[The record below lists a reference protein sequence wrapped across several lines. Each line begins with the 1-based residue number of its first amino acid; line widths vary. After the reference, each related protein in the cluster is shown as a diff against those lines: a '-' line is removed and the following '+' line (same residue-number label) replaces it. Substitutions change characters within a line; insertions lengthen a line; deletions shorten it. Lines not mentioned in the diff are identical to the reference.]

1 MEKRDKN
8 LLKEKTKRL
17 SIIESGFYGVHEGVG
32 IKYIAPFALAI
43 GKNNPYVTTFIA
55 ILHSLPYLVGN
66 LSELFTN
73 KIINKYK
80 RKNILAFFVILQS
93 ITWFGILAS
102 GLLFFNGLNSNFSLI
117 LLVIFYVLLVSFG
130 SFVSPVWAS
139 LMRDIVDYKRGSYFS
154 KRNITSGFISLVCS
168 LIAGIFL
175 DKAGFNNVFIS
186 FSILFLF
193 AFVFRFLSGI
203 SFIYHYEPKFNLD
216 RSKYFSFTDF
226 IKKYRKSNF
235 VKFTL
240 FISLFMLAVSLS
252 GPFFVVYMINDL
264 GFNYLTW
271 TVIGVA
277 GSLSTLFFMPFW
289 GNFIDN
295 YGSLKTLKVTGILAS
310 IVPLLW
316 MFSYYMNPA
325 GINIVIFL
333 IMLEIFA
340 GCMWAGF
347 NLSYSNFIYDV
358 VTLEK
363 MHLCSAYFNIIYAV
377 GIFVGSA
384 IGSVILSL
392 KIKLFFVSSIFLVFF
407 ISGIFRLLVYL
418 IMIPKINEV
427 RDVKNISVEKA
438 FRKLFK
444 YNLRPFMN
452 LFNFEIIK
460 SSSN

>member
-1 MEKRDKN
+1 MEKRDEN
-8 LLKEKTKRL
+8 LLKEKTKKL
-17 SIIESGFYGVHEGVG
+17 SIVEGSFYGVHDGLG

-43 GKNNPYVTTFIA
+43 GKNNPYISAFIA
-55 ILHSLPYLVGN
+55 ILYSVPSLIGN
-66 LSELFTN
+66 FSQLLTN
-73 KIINKYK
+73 RIINKYK
-80 RKNILAFFVILQS
+80 RKNILTFFVILQS

-102 GLLFFNGLNSNFSLI
+102 GLLFSNGVNSNFSLI
-117 LLVIFYVLLVSFG
+117 LLVIFYTLLVSFS

-139 LMRDIVDYKRGSYFS
+139 LIRDIVDYKRVSYFS

-175 DKAGFNNVFIS
+175 DKSGFDNVFIS

-193 AFVFRFLSGI
+193 AFIFRFLSGI
-203 SFIYHYEPKFNLD
+203 SFIYHYEPKFNFD
-216 RSKYFSFTDF
+216 KSKYFSFIDF
-226 IKKYRKSNF
+226 VKKYRKSNF
-235 VKFTL
+235 VKFTF
-240 FISLFMLAVSLS
+240 FISLFILAVSLS
-252 GPFFVVYMINDL
+252 SPFFVVYMLNDL
-264 GFNYLTW
+264 GFNYITW
-271 TVIGVA
+271 TIISVM
-277 GSLSTLFFMPFW
+277 GSLSSLFFMPFW
-289 GNFIDN
+289 GDFIDE
-295 YGSLKTLKVTGILAS
+295 YGSLKTLKITGILAS

-333 IMLEIFA
+333 IILEIFA

-347 NLSYSNFIYDV
+347 NLSYSNFIYDA

-363 MHLCSAYFNIIYAV
+363 MHLCSAYFNIIYAI

-384 IGSVILSL
+384 IGSVILSF
-392 KIKLFFVSSIFLVFF
+392 KIKLFFVAPIFFIFF

-427 RDVKNISVEKA
+427 RDVKNISVEKV
-438 FRKLFK
+438 FSKLFR
-444 YNLRPFMN
+444 YNLRPFMS
-452 LFNFEIIK
+452 LLHFEIIK